1 MSLTPGTNLG
11 SYEIL
16 APIGAGGMGEVY
28 RAKDLKL
35 GRDVAIKVLPP
46 QLASDSDRLRRFEQ
60 EARSAS
66 ALNHPNIIT
75 IHDIGEHEGTHYIA
89 MEYVEGQTLREILTE
104 GPLPTKKMLRLATQ
118 AAEGLAK
125 AHSAGIVHRDLK
137 PENLMVTSDGFVK
150 ILDFGLAKLTGPRVE
165 IQTET
170 ETKTKVGT
178 QVGTILGT
186 VQYMSPEQASGRSV
200 DYRSDQFSLGLI
212 LYEMA
217 TGKVAFQRDTG
228 AATLAAIIE
237 GKPEAMA
244 PLDASLPGSFR
255 RTVERC
261 LVKEPEGRY
270 ESTSDLAKELEQIR
284 EGFTGAPTGVWLR
297 RSAMLAMAGL
307 LATLLVVIGL
317 NVGEIRDRL
326 LGGAGGIQSVAVLP
340 LKNVSGD
347 PEQEYFSDGMTEA
360 LISDLAKIG
369 ALKVISRTS
378 VMRYKGTE
386 KSLPEIAG
394 ELNVDAVLE
403 GSVLLSGERVRITAQ
418 LIEAETEQNLW
429 ADNYERD
436 LRDILSVQGEV
447 AQAIVHAI
455 QIQLTPEETTRL
467 ASARPVNPEAHEAY
481 LKGRFHWYKLT
492 PQDVEVALQYF
503 QLALQ
508 KDPDYALAY
517 TGIAEVWSNGAILGV
532 PPGEAIPKAK
542 AAALKA
548 IQLDSTL
555 AEAHDLLA
563 RVRTWGEWD
572 WAGAEPEF
580 QRAIELNPNYPD
592 ARVFYSLFL
601 TALGRPE
608 EARVQI
614 ERALELDPL
623 NFFFEWAFGWH
634 LLRQGRYDDA
644 IVQLRRSL
652 RKEPNFLL
660 AHLHL
665 WSAFHERRMYEEA
678 LAEAKAFF
686 AAVGVPD
693 VAEALARGYA
703 QAGYPTAMHLA
714 AETLAARSN
723 LAYVSPER
731 IAELYA
737 YAGDKERALE
747 WLEKA
752 YQDRNIAMVNLRI
765 DPGWDSLRDD
775 PRFQDLLRRMNFPE

>member
-1 MSLTPGTNLG
+1 
-11 SYEIL
+11 
-16 APIGAGGMGEVY
+16 V
-28 RAKDLKL
+28 KL
-35 GRDVAIKVLPP
+35 
-46 QLASDSDRLRRFEQ
+46 DSDMD
-60 EARSAS
+60 
-66 ALNHPNIIT
+66 T
-75 IHDIGEHEGTHYIA
+75 
-89 MEYVEGQTLREILTE
+89 V
-104 GPLPTKKMLRLATQ
+104 
-118 AAEGLAK
+118 
-125 AHSAGIVHRDLK
+125 
-137 PENLMVTSDGFVK
+137 
-150 ILDFGLAKLTGPRVE
+150 
-165 IQTET
+165 
-170 ETKTKVGT
+170 TKVGT

-217 TGKVAFQRDTG
+217 TRKVAFQRDTG

-237 GKPEAMA
+237 GKPEPMT
-244 PLDASLPGSFR
+244 PLDPSLPGSFR

-270 ESTSDLAKELEQIR
+270 DSTGDLAKELEQIR
-284 EGFTGAPTGVWLR
+284 EGFTGTLTGVWLR
-297 RSAMLAMAGL
+297 RSAMLAIVGL
-307 LATLLVVIGL
+307 FATLLAALGL

-326 LGGAGGIQSVAVLP
+326 LGGPGGIHSVAVLP

-347 PEQEYFSDGMTEA
+347 LEQEYFSDGMTEA
-360 LISDLAKIG
+360 LISNLAKIG

-386 KSLPEIAG
+386 KSLPEIAR

-403 GSVLLSGERVRITAQ
+403 GSVLLAGERVRITAQ
-418 LIEAETEQNLW
+418 LIEPETDQNLW
-429 ADNYERD
+429 ADNYELD
-436 LRDILSVQGEV
+436 LKDILSVQGEV
-447 AQAIVHAI
+447 ARAIVQAI

-467 ASARPVNPEAHEAY
+467 ASARPVNPEAYEAY

-492 PQDVEVALQYF
+492 PQDVEAALQYF

-517 TGIAEVWSNGAILGV
+517 TGIAEVWSNGAIFGV
-532 PPGEAIPKAK
+532 PPREAIPKAK

-572 WAGAEPEF
+572 WAGAESEF

-592 ARVFYSLFL
+592 ARVFYSMFL

-634 LLRQGRYDDA
+634 LLRQRRYDDG

-686 AAVGVPD
+686 AAVGIPD
-693 VAEALARGYA
+693 AAEALARGYA
-703 QAGYPTAMHLA
+703 QAGYPTAMSLA

-723 LAYVSPER
+723 LAYVPPEW

-737 YAGDKERALE
+737 HAGDKERALE

-752 YQDRNIAMVNLRI
+752 YQDRNIAMVFLSVN
-765 DPGWDSLRDD
+765 PTWDSLRDD